1 MHSQIH
7 ILGTF
12 LVYILHKALC
22 LSVQIPV
29 HIHVYMF
36 NSESTRLEAS
46 MEFVASRRVCL
57 RPDIWDLRTEAEVER
72 IEARTRIKAGAPV
85 CSDGAYCVRPQIR
98 RRMGPSGSVRSGPQ
112 Q

>member
-1 MHSQIH
+1 
-7 ILGTF
+7 
-12 LVYILHKALC
+12 
-22 LSVQIPV
+22 
-29 HIHVYMF
+29 MF
-36 NSESTRLEAS
+36 NSESTRLKAS
-46 MEFVASRRVCL
+46 MEFVASRRVFL

-98 RRMGPSGSVRSGPQ
+98 RRMGPSGSSRSGPQ